1 MNNAYYSDAYY
12 VECPVKNVLSI
23 RSLYTFFRRKYPR
36 DYNFKGESHDFHE
49 IVCVIG
55 GELGVTAD
63 KNVYLLPAGKAI
75 FHRSGEFHSLWSSYN
90 TRPEIIVFSFA
101 ADALPATDKRIF
113 NLSPKQIAEIC
124 AIFTATE
131 NAFVS
136 DGIRIVSLRKG
147 REAEASAL
155 IKRLE
160 LFALSLFTQTEETPL
175 NYTARSAENYARIIS
190 VLEEHLAEDLS
201 AAQIADLCNLSIPA
215 LNKTMARYAGCGVMN
230 YYNTLRLKKAEELLL
245 AGASVKE
252 AAISVGFSNQNYFS
266 ACYKKRKGVSPSRV
280 KT

>member
-1 MNNAYYSDAYY
+1 MNNAYYNDAYY

-36 DYNFKGESHDFHE
+36 DYSFKGESHDFHE

-75 FHRSGEFHSLWSSYN
+75 FHRGGEFHSLWSSYN
-90 TRPEIIVFSFA
+90 TQSEAVVFSFA
-101 ADALPATDKRIF
+101 ADALPPTEKHVF
-113 NLSPKQIAEIC
+113 NLSQRQIAEIC
-124 AIFTATE
+124 AIYAAVE
-131 NAFVS
+131 KEFVA
-136 DGIRIVSLRKG
+136 DGYRIISLREG

-160 LFALSLFTQTEETPL
+160 LFVLSLFTQTKETPL
-175 NYTARSAENYARIIS
+175 HYSARSAENYARIIS
-190 VLEEHLAEDLS
+190 VLENHLSEDLS
-201 AAQIADLCNLSIPA
+201 AAQIAGLCNLSIPA
-215 LNKTMARYAGCGVMN
+215 LNKTVARYAGCGVMN

-252 AAISVGFSNQNYFS
+252 AALSVGFSNQNYFS

-280 KT
+280 KA